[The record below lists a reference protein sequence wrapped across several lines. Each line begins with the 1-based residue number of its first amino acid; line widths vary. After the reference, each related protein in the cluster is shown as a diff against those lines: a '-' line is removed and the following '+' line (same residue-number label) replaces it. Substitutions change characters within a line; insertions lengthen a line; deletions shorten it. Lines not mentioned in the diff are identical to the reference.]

1 MTDFQNQSFIQ
12 QRTETY
18 DKILSFVEAEGEKLQ
33 PKLILDLDS
42 LSVES
47 VRQGAKKEAWGLFAK
62 ALRHLKNGAPHEQAG
77 SMTGALSRL
86 SLRSSSFAASMGV
99 KVPQFE
105 QLYFPVEYSSGQE
118 AALFLSRRLVEAAEG
133 DVSKSKQLI
142 LGALLGEKFY
152 GAFGVTPDTG
162 VEDKGLQQ
170 IFENA
175 QMSLK
180 NVDELQL
187 GLVKRQAYLSFNM
200 FAESYQQVCQ
210 EFKAGL
216 DSMSPAA
223 RPEPPARKFNF

>member
-1 MTDFQNQSFIQ
+1 MTDSQNQNFIQ

-18 DKILSFVEAEGEKLQ
+18 DKILKFVEAEGAKLQ

-42 LSVES
+42 LSFDS
-47 VRQGAKKEAWGLFAK
+47 IRQGAKKEAWGLLTK
-62 ALRHLKNGAPHEQAG
+62 ALQHLKNGAPHEQAG

-105 QLYFPVEYSSGQE
+105 QLYFPVDYSSGQE
-118 AALFLSRRLVEAAEG
+118 AAVYLSRRLVEAAEG

-152 GAFGVTPDTG
+152 GAFGVTPD
-162 VEDKGLQQ
+162 VEDKGLKQ
-170 IFENA
+170 IFETA

-180 NVDELQL
+180 NVDESQL
-187 GLVKRQAYLSFNM
+187 SLVKRQAYLSFNT

-210 EFKAGL
+210 EFKVGL
-216 DSMSPAA
+216 DGISPAA
-223 RPEPPARKFNF
+223 RPDPPARKFNL